1 MIARKC
7 IGYLQRTIDYNLRVT
22 TKEKQIIAWTDA
34 SFAPEGARS
43 HTGWLIQL
51 GDTPIS
57 WRSSRQTCV
66 TLSTAES
73 ELYASVEG
81 ALALVSIEAL
91 LRELDLGEWSSVMR
105 TDSTSSASI
114 QRGSGSWRTRH
125 LRIKSNWVC
134 ERLDRG
140 DLQLEHCPG
149 DVQRA
154 DALTKALSSI
164 RLRDLRRLIGLL
176 PVSEFGAPESSNS
189 NNIAAAAPNAQG
201 FKVLI
206 ALLVLSQSVKP
217 SDASGVTVYEPMTVD
232 HTLVMWCVFAI
243 IALLWTLAWELIK
256 YAGWQIYFS
265 VTPGASGRRL
275 RRLQRIRDTTAEAI
289 QNELDA
295 RRRTGNRR
303 PTWEPE
309 SDRARDR
316 ARQSEQTDRLRERS
330 ASWARVPETPLGVER
345 TRSYRENQRDRSVQT
360 TGPAFAPVAP
370 EVRTEIRREVQIPER
385 VHIVP
390 GNQCFHIFNPCHAF
404 RHRGT
409 QDRVQSLRICEYCV
423 RHQGRNPQD
432 PGPSLDDILRAGEI
446 PNFDWPG
453 INPG

>member
-1 MIARKC
+1 
-7 IGYLQRTIDYNLRVT
+7 
-22 TKEKQIIAWTDA
+22 
-34 SFAPEGARS
+34 
-43 HTGWLIQL
+43 
-51 GDTPIS
+51 
-57 WRSSRQTCV
+57 
-66 TLSTAES
+66 
-73 ELYASVEG
+73 
-81 ALALVSIEAL
+81 
-91 LRELDLGEWSSVMR
+91 
-105 TDSTSSASI
+105 
-114 QRGSGSWRTRH
+114 
-125 LRIKSNWVC
+125 
-134 ERLDRG
+134 
-140 DLQLEHCPG
+140 
-149 DVQRA
+149 
-154 DALTKALSSI
+154 
-164 RLRDLRRLIGLL
+164 
-176 PVSEFGAPESSNS
+176 
-189 NNIAAAAPNAQG
+189 
-201 FKVLI
+201 
-206 ALLVLSQSVKP
+206 
-217 SDASGVTVYEPMTVD
+217 MTVD

-432 PGPSLDDILRAGEI
+432 PGPSLDDIFACRR
-446 PNFDWPG
+446 
-453 INPG
+453 NPEF